1 MRNRSLKSEFIGVFS
16 FHSNPIICHQFPRSF
31 SALCSGNSLPIPDLL
46 AAEFFEG
53 VELAKDPMRSV
64 FGGLAH
70 GKEFIERPV
79 CGQGGFA
86 GMEFLVF
93 TFPFSGFRRG
103 MRLRLPERVIEFPR
117 RPLVMGIVNVNDD
130 SFSGDG
136 TLDFQQAVALARAQ
150 VAAGADVIDV
160 GAESARTNRAA
171 VTVAEELR
179 RFAGFTERWDEVWQ
193 GVEPRDAEQVW
204 PPVLSANTWRPEVV
218 EGVLRMGKVELV
230 NDMGA
235 LPDDRNAKACAA
247 HGAAL
252 LIMHSV
258 GEPKVPH
265 FQQRWDDVMGE
276 MERFFEEKLAMAAA
290 AGLAREAVVLDPGI
304 DFAKQ
309 RNDNLIVYRELRRL
323 EKFGR
328 PVLVPVSRKTV
339 IGEVL
344 ELPDPATRDAGTV
357 ACISAA
363 MARGGRIFRV
373 HDVAAAWQSIKVLDA
388 IAR

>member
-1 MRNRSLKSEFIGVFS
+1 MS
-16 FHSNPIICHQFPRSF
+16 FQFP
-31 SALCSGNSLPIPDLL
+31 
-46 AAEFFEG
+46 
-53 VELAKDPMRSV
+53 V
-64 FGGLAH
+64 FG
-70 GKEFIERPV
+70 
-79 CGQGGFA
+79 
-86 GMEFLVF
+86 
-93 TFPFSGFRRG
+93 FPDVEES
-103 MRLRLPERVIEFPR
+103 MRLRLPKRAIEFPR

-136 TLDFQQAVALARAQ
+136 TLDFEKAVAQARAQ

-171 VTVAEELR
+171 VAVEEELR
-179 RFAGFTERWDEVWQ
+179 RFRGFIERWEEVWQ
-193 GVEPRDAEQVW
+193 GVIPKDEAQIW

-218 EGVLRMGKVELV
+218 EGVLRSEKVDIV

-235 LPDDRNAKACAA
+235 LPDDRNARFCAT

-258 GEPKVPH
+258 GEPKIPH
-265 FQQRWDDVMGE
+265 FSQQWTDVMGE
-276 MERFFEEKLAMAAA
+276 VERFFEGKLKLAHA
-290 AGLAREAVVLDPGI
+290 AGLPEDAVILDPGI

-309 RNDNLIVYRELRRL
+309 REDNLTVFRDLDRL
-323 EKFGR
+323 QKFGR

-344 ELPDPATRDAGTV
+344 DLPNPSDRDAGTV

-363 MARGGRIFRV
+363 MLRGAQLFRV
-373 HDVAAAWQSIKVLDA
+373 HHVAAAWQTVKVLDG
-388 IAR
+388 ILKE

>member
-1 MRNRSLKSEFIGVFS
+1 
-16 FHSNPIICHQFPRSF
+16 
-31 SALCSGNSLPIPDLL
+31 
-46 AAEFFEG
+46 
-53 VELAKDPMRSV
+53 
-64 FGGLAH
+64 
-70 GKEFIERPV
+70 
-79 CGQGGFA
+79 
-86 GMEFLVF
+86 
-93 TFPFSGFRRG
+93 

-136 TLDFQQAVALARAQ
+136 TLDFEKAIARARAQ

-171 VTVAEELR
+171 VDVGEELR
-179 RFAGFTERWDEVWQ
+179 RFAGFFARWENVWQ
-193 GVEPRDAEQVW
+193 GLEPRDAVQIW

-218 EGVLRMGKVELV
+218 TGVLIAGKVEIV

-235 LPDDRNAKACAA
+235 LPDDRNARACAA

-258 GEPKVPH
+258 GEPKIPH

-276 MERFFEEKLAMAAA
+276 MERFFARKMALTEA
-290 AGLAREAVVLDPGI
+290 AGLSREAVILDPGI

-309 RNDNLIVYRELRRL
+309 LVDNLTVFRELGRL
-323 EKFGR
+323 RKFGC

-344 ELPDPATRDAGTV
+344 DLPDPLDRDAGTV

-363 MARGGRIFRV
+363 MTRGGHIFRV
-373 HDVAAAWQSIKVLDA
+373 HEVQAAWQAVKVLDA
-388 IAR
+388 LG